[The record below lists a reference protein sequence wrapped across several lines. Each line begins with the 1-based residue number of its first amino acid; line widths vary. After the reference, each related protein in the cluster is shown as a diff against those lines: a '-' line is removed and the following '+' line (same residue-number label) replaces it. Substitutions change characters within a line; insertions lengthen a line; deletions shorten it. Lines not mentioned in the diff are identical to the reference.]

1 MDVIGMV
8 GKSAEGLKHLE
19 TLRSSA
25 ATMFNLLICW
35 YCFYM
40 QEQNYRKKDQDDRRL
55 TKKNM

>member
-19 TLRSSA
+19 TLKSSA

-35 YCFYM
+35 YCFLHNKII
-40 QEQNYRKKDQDDRRL
+40 EKRIVVDRM
-55 TKKNM
+55 TGG